1 MIALSYPKEAMAIAR
16 FKAHYP
22 SAIVLQR
29 DTLGYGV
36 SRIPEGYKQ
45 VTSPLSLISSIT
57 NNEYGYFAS
66 VDKTLP
72 ILAKRA
78 HDFYAIIVISGDAA
92 LWDNEIKLG
101 RIYVDHEI
109 PQLPEEPA
117 GS

>member
-1 MIALSYPKEAMAIAR
+1 MIPLSYPNEAEAIAR
-16 FKAHYP
+16 FKAHFP

-29 DTLGYGV
+29 DNLGYGV
-36 SRIPEGYKQ
+36 SRIPEGYKEA
-45 VTSPLSLISSIT
+45 TSPLSLMSSIT

-66 VDKTLP
+66 YDKTLP

-78 HDFYAIIVISGDAA
+78 HDFYAIVVIGGEAV

-101 RIYVDHEI
+101 RIYVDHEV
-109 PQLPEEPA
+109 PQLSKEST

>member
-1 MIALSYPKEAMAIAR
+1 MIRLSYPNEEEAIAR

-29 DTLGYGV
+29 DNIGYGV
-36 SRIPEGYKQ
+36 SRLPEGYKQ
-45 VTSPLSLISSIT
+45 ATSPLNLISSIS
-57 NNEYGYFAS
+57 NNKYGYFAS
-66 VDKTLP
+66 YDKTLP

-78 HDFYAIIVISGDAA
+78 HDFYAIIVISGDAV

-101 RIYVDHEI
+101 RIYVNHEV
-109 PQLPEEPA
+109 PQLSKEST